1 MHELETTCTLN
12 LSLSKTPL
20 YNLHGLLAGF
30 MQHKLQRSELP
41 DHGLPQSAGRV
52 KISYVLLGDERR
64 ITILLLGSSVTQRT
78 LVATGPTCQTVVSD
92 YSLHSECGDRFSAR
106 LEEQIDA
113 IC

>member
-1 MHELETTCTLN
+1 
-12 LSLSKTPL
+12 
-20 YNLHGLLAGF
+20 

-41 DHGLPQSAGRV
+41 DHGLSQPAGRV
-52 KISYVLLGDERR
+52 QISHVLPGDERC
-64 ITILLLGSSVTQRT
+64 ITILLLGSVRQRMH
-78 LVATGPTCQTVVSD
+78 VATGPTCQTDVSD